1 MKIKNV
7 LLLLLLLLL
16 LSIVLQF
23 DPPHNRLNTGFF
35 KLKPTLR
42 NVRDRGD
49 IFVR

>member
-7 LLLLLLLLL
+7 LLLLLLL